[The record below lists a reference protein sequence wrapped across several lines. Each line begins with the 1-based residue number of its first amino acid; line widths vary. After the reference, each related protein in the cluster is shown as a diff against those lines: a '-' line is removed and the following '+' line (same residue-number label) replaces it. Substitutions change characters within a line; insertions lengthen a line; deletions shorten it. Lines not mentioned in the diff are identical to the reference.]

1 MIPASF
7 ICMVFPIFDTP
18 TFKTLGDSH
27 ERGARSLGHWRRDPN
42 TPSLL
47 HKNRRI
53 FRACAGEKSQNE
65 RKQHAK
71 RQGKPANCPI
81 DGRRTAGAVG
91 SPPADSHTA
100 GAAGSPP
107 ADSTHRR
114 SSWKPSGGQHTA
126 GAVGSPPA
134 DRPPPEQL
142 EALRRWTQHADS
154 PAPRGSSPQ
163 CAI

>member
-53 FRACAGEKSQNE
+53 FRACAGEKSQKA

-71 RQGKPANCPI
+71 RQGKPADRLPPEAVEA
-81 DGRRTAGAVG
+81 TPAAGAPPEAVEATPAAG
-91 SPPADSHTA
+91 APPEPMEATPADSHAAGGSGSHSGSWSAA
-100 GAAGSPP
+100 GAGGSIS
-107 ADSTHRR
+107 ARIVAAMR
-114 SSWKPSGGQHTA
+114 Y
-126 GAVGSPPA
+126 
-134 DRPPPEQL
+134 
-142 EALRRWTQHADS
+142 
-154 PAPRGSSPQ
+154 
-163 CAI
+163 IM

>member
-27 ERGARSLGHWRRDPN
+27 ERGARSLGHWRRDPD

-53 FRACAGEKSQNE
+53 FRACAGEKSQKA

-71 RQGKPANCPI
+71 RQGK
-81 DGRRTAGAVG
+81 
-91 SPPADSHTA
+91 
-100 GAAGSPP
+100 AA
-107 ADSTHRR
+107 ARL
-114 SSWKPSGGQHTA
+114 
-126 GAVGSPPA
+126 
-134 DRPPPEQL
+134 PPEQV
-142 EALRRWTQHADS
+142 EAS
-154 PAPRGSSPQ
+154 PAAGAPPE
-163 CAI
+163 